1 MKTKYIKPETQ
12 LLDINLA
19 KNLTVVVDA
28 TTPTD
33 LDDTEGR
40 GKGNDWVFDDDYD
53 EGDGLW

>member
-12 LLDINLA
+12 LLDINLDNYLQTDVA
-19 KNLTVVVDA
+19 A
-28 TTPTD
+28 TTPTK
-33 LDDTEGR
+33 LGDDFGK